1 MAASDRKPGSESAGG
16 GARATCT
23 ILFSPGDATVEAPR
37 GTTILEAARQA
48 GVFIDSLCSGD
59 GVCGKCRVKV
69 RRGRVDGETSEF
81 LSHEEIREGF
91 VLACEARAE
100 SDLEVEIPASSRLAG
115 GVTEIDPSAARFSA
129 EDHLARR
136 YEKLDPL
143 VQKHYL
149 ELPAPTLANNVADL
163 ERLEQALRQVVGEG
177 EFQMGL
183 KVIRL
188 LPKLLREAHWKVTAT
203 VGHRGALTEIT
214 QIVPGNTSG
223 KNLAVIVDLGTTT
236 VVAHLVDLVAGQ
248 TIGSAA
254 KYNAQ
259 IPYGGDVVRR
269 IVWATGEPDGI
280 ARMQELTAGDIDTL
294 IQELQDKHR
303 FSRGDIS
310 AVVAAGNTT
319 MMHFLL
325 GLDPNEIRRE
335 PYVGV
340 AYDPPPLRA
349 AELGLKI
356 NPRGLLYCLPSISSF
371 VGADVSAG
379 VLAVGM
385 HKQAG
390 LRMLIDVGT
399 NGEIAIGNRDWMMCA
414 SASAGPAFEGSEN
427 SCGMRATFGAI
438 DHIRL
443 ADPDTLLS
451 LSTIGDK
458 PPVGICGTGYV
469 DLLAELMRFGVMD
482 KTGRLNQD
490 LGCSRVRVAADGL
503 PEYVVVWAHESGHK
517 REVVLGQEDI
527 LNLTRAKAAIYAA
540 SRVILRQ
547 VHLNFSDLEE
557 VLVAGA
563 FGNYLN
569 IENAVQI
576 GLLPDIAADK
586 IRFVGNTCI
595 AGAQLAGLSRAAF
608 AEAREIARGMTY
620 CELSTDPGFMDEF
633 VSACFYPH
641 TDVAMFPSVL
651 ARLAK
656 AKVRT

>member
-1 MAASDRKPGSESAGG
+1 MTASDRKPSGEPATG
-16 GARATCT
+16 GAKATCT
-23 ILFSPGDATVEAPR
+23 IIFSPGDVSVEMPR

-69 RRGRVDGETSEF
+69 RRGRVEGDTSES

-91 VLACEARAE
+91 VLACEAQAE
-100 SDLEVEIPASSRLAG
+100 SDLEVEIPATSRLAG

-149 ELPAPTLANNVADL
+149 ELSPPTLANNVADL
-163 ERLEQALRQVVGEG
+163 ERLEQALRQVAGAG

-183 KVIRL
+183 KVVRL
-188 LPKLLREAHWKVTAT
+188 LPKLLREAKWKVTAT
-203 VGHRGALTEIT
+203 VGYRGALTEIT
-214 QIVPGNTSG
+214 QIAPGDTSG
-223 KNLAVIVDLGTTT
+223 KNLAVVVDLGTTT

-254 KYNAQ
+254 KYNGQ

-269 IVWATGEPDGI
+269 IVWVTGEPDGI
-280 ARMQELTAGDIDTL
+280 ARMQQVTAGDIDSL
-294 IQELQDKHR
+294 IQELHEKHR

-340 AYDPPPLRA
+340 AYDPPATRA

-385 HKQAG
+385 HKSED

-443 ADPDTLLS
+443 ADPETPLS
-451 LSTIGDK
+451 LSTIGNQ

-469 DLLAELMRFGVMD
+469 DLLAELMRLGVMD
-482 KTGRLNQD
+482 KTGRLNQEM
-490 LGCSRVRVAADGL
+490 GCSRVRVAEDGL
-503 PEYVVVWAHESGHK
+503 PEYVVAWGEETGHK
-517 REVVLGQEDI
+517 RDVVLGQEDI

-547 VHLNFSDLEE
+547 MNLSFRNLEE

-576 GLLPDIAADK
+576 GLLPDIAANK

-595 AGAQLAGLSRAAF
+595 AGAKLATLSREAF
-608 AEAREIARGMTY
+608 GEAQEIARGMTY
-620 CELSTDPGFMDEF
+620 CELSTDPAFMDEF

-641 TDVAMFPSVL
+641 TDVEQFPSVL
-651 ARLAK
+651 ARLK
-656 AKVRT
+656 KVKVRA